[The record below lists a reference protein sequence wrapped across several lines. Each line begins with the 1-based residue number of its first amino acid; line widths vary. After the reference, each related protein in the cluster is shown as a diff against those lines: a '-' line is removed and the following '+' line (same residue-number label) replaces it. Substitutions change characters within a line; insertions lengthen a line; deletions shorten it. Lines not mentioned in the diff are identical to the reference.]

1 MSTAALRAIMPAE
14 VERET
19 PNRLRLV
26 APESI
31 TPDLGQLPH
40 PSEWTAR
47 IARAVIEAVAGESP
61 VTQLTKWT
69 TREVLLQVTI
79 RAASARRHPAGK
91 ALSSPPRRVGSV
103 RTCVVAPGIV
113 EACAVVSGM
122 TRARAI
128 ALRLEARG
136 QRWIVT
142 AMQLG

>member
-1 MSTAALRAIMPAE
+1 MSTAALRAITLAE
-14 VERET
+14 VDPEP
-19 PNRLRLV
+19 PNRLSLV

-31 TPDLGQLPH
+31 TPDSRQLPH
-40 PSEWTAR
+40 PTEWTAR
-47 IARAVIEAVAGESP
+47 MARALIEAVAGERP
-61 VTQLTKWT
+61 VNQLTKWT

-79 RAASARRHPAGK
+79 RAAAARRHPAGK

-128 ALRLEARG
+128 ALRLEARD

>member
-1 MSTAALRAIMPAE
+1 MSTSALRAVAPTDTDS
-14 VERET
+14 T
-19 PNRLRLV
+19 PPIHLRLV
-26 APESI
+26 APDSI

-47 IARAVIEAVAGESP
+47 IARAVIEAVAGERP
-61 VTQLTKWT
+61 VSQLTKWT

-79 RAASARRHPAGK
+79 RAAAARRHPAGK
-91 ALSSPPRRVGSV
+91 SLTSPPRRVGSV

-128 ALRLEARG
+128 ALRLEARD

>member
-1 MSTAALRAIMPAE
+1 MSTAALRAVTPAE
-14 VERET
+14 AEPET

-31 TPDLGQLPH
+31 TPDHDQLPN
-40 PSEWTAR
+40 PTDWTAR
-47 IARAVIEAVAGESP
+47 MARALIEAVAGERP

-69 TREVLLQVTI
+69 TRAVLLQVTV
-79 RAASARRHPAGK
+79 RADVARRHPAGK
-91 ALSSPPRRVGSV
+91 ALSSPLRRVGSV

-128 ALRLEARG
+128 ALRLEARD

>member
-1 MSTAALRAIMPAE
+1 MFSNLLLFPSTA
-14 VERET
+14 
-19 PNRLRLV
+19 
-26 APESI
+26 
-31 TPDLGQLPH
+31 
-40 PSEWTAR
+40 
-47 IARAVIEAVAGESP
+47 
-61 VTQLTKWT
+61 
-69 TREVLLQVTI
+69 
-79 RAASARRHPAGK
+79 ARRHPAGK

-128 ALRLEARG
+128 ALRLEARD